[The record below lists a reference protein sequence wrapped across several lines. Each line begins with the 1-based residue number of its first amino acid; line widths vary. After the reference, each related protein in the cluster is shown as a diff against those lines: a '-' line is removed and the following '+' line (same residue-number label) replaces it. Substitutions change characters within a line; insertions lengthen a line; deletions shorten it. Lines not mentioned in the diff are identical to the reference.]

1 MEDGGRGR
9 GRAARGEPAPPGRGA
24 VHGDEGPARPWGR
37 RLPGSRLG
45 GGASGSGGGLRLA
58 VLGLLGLLG
67 LGLAPAGV
75 GGQTGACGYDNFG
88 SDYCHGL
95 SYDGNYCR
103 TDLMACQVRIEG
115 GEREGTPTAYG
126 ADSHLHPPPPAPPL
140 PPSPTIRLSPQNC
153 CYSCQQNANQ
163 CWPRPPPPP
172 PAAAPAPAPPA
183 APECRALVPGCPGYV
198 AQGMCESDPLF
209 MCDSCCA
216 TCRASGFCIP
226 SPPPPPPPPP
236 PAAQSVCTL
245 AELRTALGDEY
256 LRHISRITLTCHLTG
271 LTEADA
277 ITINRGGTAGVQ
289 ALEIEGRCG
298 LSGQDPCEIV
308 GDQNAPTIVAEGQ
321 SFNKG
326 PLIRVTVD
334 NACMPDKGDGRQGI
348 CTRDELGAMG
358 GYLQVT
364 FRNLVFKKGQGF
376 SINGMLHVDFFNCDF
391 IQLAKRLWGGA
402 IMLGQMQ
409 YWQKPTSWYPDW
421 STTQGFPP
429 RVRATYA
436 QFTGN
441 KAYLTSSE

>member
-1 MEDGGRGR
+1 
-9 GRAARGEPAPPGRGA
+9 
-24 VHGDEGPARPWGR
+24 
-37 RLPGSRLG
+37 
-45 GGASGSGGGLRLA
+45 
-58 VLGLLGLLG
+58 
-67 LGLAPAGV
+67 
-75 GGQTGACGYDNFG
+75 
-88 SDYCHGL
+88 
-95 SYDGNYCR
+95 
-103 TDLMACQVRIEG
+103 
-115 GEREGTPTAYG
+115 
-126 ADSHLHPPPPAPPL
+126 
-140 PPSPTIRLSPQNC
+140 
-153 CYSCQQNANQ
+153 
-163 CWPRPPPPP
+163 
-172 PAAAPAPAPPA
+172 
-183 APECRALVPGCPGYV
+183 
-198 AQGMCESDPLF
+198 

-391 IQLAKRLWGGA
+391 IQLAKRRSGGA

-441 KAYLTSSE
+441 KAYLTQCVPAPSHQPPPGREPSLPATDPLDP